1 MLVDLDKKEPMTIE
15 VVIGIH
21 LNILALLKDHHCI
34 IILKDKIIYN
44 GRNLNSKEII
54 KKAKIIMVNL
64 VPKRVIK
71 CFRKTELP
79 LVSKT
84 SST

>member
-1 MLVDLDKKEPMTIE
+1 MLVDLDKEKPTIE
-15 VVIGIH
+15 VVIGIRS
-21 LNILALLKDHHCI
+21 NILALLKDHNCI
-34 IILKDKIIYN
+34 VILKDKIIYN
-44 GRNLNSKEII
+44 RRNLDYKEII

-71 CFRKTELP
+71 CFKKTELT

-84 SST
+84 LST

>member
-1 MLVDLDKKEPMTIE
+1 MLVDLDKEEPTIE
-15 VVIGIH
+15 VVIGIRS
-21 LNILALLKDHHCI
+21 NILALLKDHNCI
-34 IILKDKIIYN
+34 VILKDKIIYN
-44 GRNLNSKEII
+44 RRNLDYKEII

-84 SST
+84 LST

>member
-1 MLVDLDKKEPMTIE
+1 MLVDLDKEKPTIE
-15 VVIGIH
+15 VVIGIRS
-21 LNILALLKDHHCI
+21 NILALLKDHNCI

-44 GRNLNSKEII
+44 RRNLDYKEII

-71 CFRKTELP
+71 CFKKTELT

-84 SST
+84 LST

>member
-1 MLVDLDKKEPMTIE
+1 MLVDLDKEEPTIE
-15 VVIGIH
+15 VVIGIRS
-21 LNILALLKDHHCI
+21 NILALLKDHNCI

-44 GRNLNSKEII
+44 RRNLDYKEII

-71 CFRKTELP
+71 CFKKTELT

-84 SST
+84 LST